1 MGQGGQLPAHHHAPI
16 SRRPHGIIVSIYLGS
31 FKTENFRTYLSGLVV
46 IKPPCFRN
54 NMRGMNLT
62 TQIFTRRLMTTKIGI
77 LMNYDRDMTACRKPA
92 ATHEQTDLR
101 ILSPRA
107 WAASHTRVRREY
119 TTDPQIALSR
129 NIGINVVRNW
139 EALMSY
145 NVQTTRRVCGTED
158 VTSEP
163 VI

>member
-1 MGQGGQLPAHHHAPI
+1 MGHGGQLPAHHHAPI

-107 WAASHTRVRREY
+107 
-119 TTDPQIALSR
+119 
-129 NIGINVVRNW
+129 
-139 EALMSY
+139 
-145 NVQTTRRVCGTED
+145 
-158 VTSEP
+158 
-163 VI
+163 